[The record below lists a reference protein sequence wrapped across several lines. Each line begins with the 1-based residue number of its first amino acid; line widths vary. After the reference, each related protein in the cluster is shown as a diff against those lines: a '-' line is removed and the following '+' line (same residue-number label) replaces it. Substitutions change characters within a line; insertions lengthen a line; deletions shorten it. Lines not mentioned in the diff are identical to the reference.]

1 MKAEIR
7 MRVLPSLKSEAIY
20 ARDIVKAGLDGA
32 TSGKK
37 AVTNLAPAAVGV
49 AIGILGV
56 YLGRKGR
63 VGNSAL
69 LGGLVGGALGFS
81 SGVVWGTR
89 QEARQGYRQAAQGVQ
104 AVRDAHWLEKNPVAY
119 A

>member
-7 MRVLPSLKSEAIY
+7 MRVLPTLKSEAIY
-20 ARDIVKAGLDGA
+20 ARDIVKAGFDGA
-32 TSGKK
+32 ASGEK

-56 YLGRKGR
+56 YLGRKR
-63 VGNSAL
+63 RMGNSVL

-89 QEARQGYRQAAQGVQ
+89 EQARHGCIQAAQSVQ
-104 AVRDAHWLEKNPVAY
+104 AVRDARWLEKNPVAY